1 MFRFENVEYLYG
13 LLLIPVFIL
22 IYYIIRRSRLKQ
34 LIRFGDVSLVS
45 ALHPD
50 VSKYKPN
57 VKFILRMIAVAFL
70 IFAIAN
76 PQIGSKL
83 VEVKREGVDVVIA
96 LDVSNSMLAED
107 IKPNRLDRA
116 KRSISRL
123 IDELKGDRIG
133 LIVFAGSAYV
143 QLPMTTDYSAA
154 KLFLSTINT
163 DIVSTQGT
171 AIGAAIELAIE
182 KFTTEDEDKRKA
194 LIVITDGENHED
206 DAFAM
211 AGKAVE
217 SGFVIYTIGMGTTE
231 GGPIPIYR
239 NAQRTGFLVDENKE
253 TIVTRLDAQMLQ
265 EIATAGNGKFIRS
278 GGNDPELS
286 ELLEEISKMDKKEF
300 ESKRYADYEDRFQ
313 YLLAGAFLFLIVE
326 NLISVRKNK
335 YLASL
340 NLFGEKK

>member
-1 MFRFENVEYLYG
+1 MFRFENAEYLYG
-13 LLLIPVFIL
+13 LLLIPLFIL
-22 IYYIIRRSRLKQ
+22 IFYIVRRNRLKQ
-34 LIRFGDVSLVS
+34 LEKFGDPALV
-45 ALHPD
+45 ATLHPD
-50 VSKYKPN
+50 VSRYKPS
-57 VKFILRMIAVAFL
+57 VKFILRLVAVVFL
-70 IFAIAN
+70 IFGIAN

-83 VEVKREGVDVVIA
+83 IEVKREGVDVVIA

-107 IKPNRLDRA
+107 IKPNRLERA

-123 IDELKGDRIG
+123 IDDLKGDRIG

-163 DIVSTQGT
+163 DIVGTQGT
-171 AIGAAIELAIE
+171 AIGAAIDLAIE
-182 KFTTEDEDKRKA
+182 KFTKEDEDKRKA

-206 DAFAM
+206 DAHAM
-211 AGKAVE
+211 AGKAAE
-217 SGFVIYTIGMGTTE
+217 NGFVLYTIGMGTIE
-231 GGPIPIYR
+231 GGPIPVYR
-239 NAQRTGFLVDENKE
+239 NGQRTGFLEDETGE
-253 TIVTRLDAQMLQ
+253 TVVTRLDAQMLQ
-265 EIATAGNGKFIRS
+265 DIATEGNGKFIRS
-278 GGNDPELS
+278 GGNDPDLS
-286 ELLEEISKMDKKEF
+286 ELLDEISKMDKKEF

-313 YLLAGAFLFLIVE
+313 YLLAGAFIFLIIE